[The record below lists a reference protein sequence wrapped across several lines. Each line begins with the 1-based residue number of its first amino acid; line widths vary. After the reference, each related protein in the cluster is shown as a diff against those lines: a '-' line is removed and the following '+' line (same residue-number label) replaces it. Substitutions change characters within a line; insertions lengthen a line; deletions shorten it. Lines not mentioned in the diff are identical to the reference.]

1 MESTSINRELLQSEI
16 EALSMTLNDKELK
29 VEGSDGDITTPTVL
43 ELTRRPSKEEWK
55 DKIIKGIEVTVMP
68 KNLEGE
74 GDSL

>member
-29 VEGSDGDITTPTVL
+29 VEGSDGDITAPTVL
-43 ELTRRPSKEEWK
+43 VLTRRPSKEEWK